1 VSLGTYVELNG
12 SGFAEDLSLF
22 YDAGDVPAPKI
33 GAVWTESGGTWTR
46 LDTAE
51 LGTAAGKSFA
61 RVDRNVTAPSNRT
74 YGVFASDIL
83 PVEANF
89 TTSPTDPV
97 EGQFIEFD
105 ASVANSPNDA
115 ITEYRWDFGDGT
127 TETTTSPRTEH
138 YYDSQGSY
146 TVTLEIEDGV
156 GEVNS
161 TSKTVSVD
169 RAERLFDGG
178 DGATRTFQIAN
189 WTHLDSVREVP
200 RGNFEVINDIDNT
213 TADYGSVVNG
223 TDTEFTD
230 EFDSILFPP
239 EQKDLARA
247 PVVASSVSAIDTSD
261 GSSVGINVVD
271 AQNGTVELTEETDG
285 SVRVSYTTQSPTA
298 AGFDPIGDDL
308 AVFNGTLD
316 GNGFTIADLS
326 VEEKQTDVGLFGVLG
341 SNATVRDLTLS
352 DVNVTVFGDF
362 NQDGTGAL
370 VGYSD
375 GGTVENVSASG
386 AIDAQSKVGGIV
398 GINRD
403 GAIRDSSAAVTV
415 TAPFSGL
422 GGLVGRLAGTG
433 TVERSSASGAVFGDE
448 NQNGGLVGYMRD
460 STTVRESYA
469 AGDVGPVEGG
479 FINRAGGLVGVQ
491 RGGSIV
497 DTYAVGNVTGGSDI
511 GGLVGRTDS
520 LVRTSYAAGN
530 VTASSGGGGLIGDSG
545 FSVDTEAIDSYWDL
559 NTTGQATSNS
569 RNGGDD
575 PLTTSEMKGTQA
587 AVNMTGLDFTN
598 TWSTVERDIN
608 ANTQEIAYP
617 VLRNNTQI
625 PEPGLEQVVATDNV
639 SVTIDEFTSVA
650 RPGNDVLVNAT
661 VENVGRS
668 AGTQTVTLSVNGTV
682 ESSTGVSLNAS
693 ETEMLSFNYTATEGD
708 RPEIL
713 VEVASENDSAT
724 RTVIVGNAAP
734 SASNDSYAVQ
744 PDTTLSVADPGVLG
758 NDTDLNGDTLS
769 VVGVV
774 SGPTNGSVSVSASG
788 SFTYTPDLGFLG
800 QDSFTYEVTDGNATD
815 TATVTLDVRFRDLR
829 SIAYGQTKPG
839 LIDDGDPFRSGV
851 NYEPVTFGGA
861 AGDNVTITM
870 TSDGDTRLFLLAPD
884 GTQLASNDDA
894 IDLSD
899 GNSRIENFVL
909 PETGTYTIGAT
920 LSGGGPEIP
929 EGGVPERTRTDT
941 TDASTSDGVLR
952 AEETPSGPGIPLP
965 YDLRLEANDTSPGNF
980 SVAVDSTNSPVT
992 VGRTL
997 SVTATIENVGS
1008 TDGAQEVQL
1017 EAFGGRVADSRQ
1029 VALGAGNTTTLGLGW
1044 PTRAG
1049 DAGTGTVTV
1058 TSLNDSATRTVTV
1071 SDTKP
1076 VPGDDSYTVQRD
1088 TTLSVADPGVL
1099 GNDTDPNGDTLSVSG
1114 VVSGPTNGSVSVSA
1128 SGSFTYTPDLGFLG
1142 QDSFTYEVT
1151 DGNATDTAT
1160 VTLDVRFRDLRS
1172 IAYGQTKPGLIDDG
1186 DPFRSG
1192 VNYEPVTFGG
1202 AAGDNVTITMTSDG
1216 DTKLYLLAP
1225 NGTQIA
1231 VNDDSSELSDFNS
1244 RIENVVLPET
1254 GTYTIVA
1261 TSFSS
1266 GARFVYDLGLEVS
1279 NTSTGNF
1286 SVTVDSTNQPVTE
1299 GQPLSVTAGVENI
1312 GSRDGAQVVQLQDF
1326 GGSVTDSRQVALGA
1340 GNTTTLALEWPTQ
1353 LGDAGS
1359 GSVTV
1364 ASRNDS
1370 ASEPVTVEAAGQA
1383 NFSVTIDSAP
1393 ASVTAGDTVTVD
1405 YTVQNTGTAQGTQD
1419 VAFDVNG
1426 TQQDVT
1432 TVTLNASETLSE
1444 QFTYS
1449 TSSGDTPAVA
1459 VTVASAND
1467 TASATVDVTG
1477 ASGLDGLDIAGQ
1489 GTDAVVAGGAD
1500 EPIRANVTNL
1510 GAGLTDIGV
1519 QLEITENGQPVR
1531 NESTTVA
1538 VDAGATE
1545 QVRFDGVTGGL
1556 NLSSRNE
1563 SYGVTVSTGGASL
1576 AGTLAVN
1583 PDLTGNG
1590 LPARDTTGDGLLD
1603 NANGQVENGSQVT
1616 SIADVQALFESL
1628 GTPAVE
1634 EIAGRFDFAG
1644 LGDGRVSIFDV
1655 QALFYQR
1662 NSG

>member
-1 VSLGTYVELNG
+1 MTARSGGGRARRLVVVSALVVAAAAVALAATGTAAAQTNVTGCGTLDVDDETYVLQNDITDSPSDDFAFECLNIDGSNIVLDGQGNTLTSATAGDFEINRGITVNGGFSQSGVEIRNITLDGFERGGIYISGDQTLVENVTITNAEARGIRVSPQYQDSTNTVRNTVIDGVGVGNVVEGGDGFGINARTLSEGTSNTFTNVTVRNTDAAELAANDKQGDTVRRYNVSGNLTSVDATDVAFSSVSTVPSNAAAGVSLGTYVELNG

-51 LGTAAGKSFA
+51 LGTAAGRSFA

-97 EGQFIEFD
+97 EGQFVEFD

-138 YYDSQGSY
+138 YYDSQGTY

-261 GSSVGINVVD
+261 GSSVGLNVVD

-386 AIDAQSKVGGIV
+386 AIDAQSRVGGIV

-403 GAIRDSSAAVTV
+403 GVIRDSSAAVTV

-469 AGDVGPVEGG
+469 AGDVGPVESG

-497 DTYAVGNVTGGSDI
+497 DSYAVGNVTGGSDI

-559 NTTGQATSNS
+559 NTTGQATSDS

-575 PLTTSEMKGTQA
+575 PLTTGEMKGSQA
-587 AVNMTGLDFTN
+587 AVNMTGFDFTN

-693 ETEMLSFNYTATEGD
+693 ETEMLSFTYTATEGD

-713 VEVASENDSAT
+713 VGVASENDSAT

-734 SASNDSYAVQ
+734 SANDDSYTVQ
-744 PDTTLSVADPGVLG
+744 RDTTFSAPDPGVLG
-758 NDTDLNGDTLS
+758 TDTDANGDTLS
-769 VVGVV
+769 VTGVV
-774 SGPTNGSVSVSASG
+774 SGPTNGSASVNASG
-788 SFTYTPDLGFLG
+788 SFTYTPDSGFTG

-815 TATVTLDVRFRDLR
+815 TATVTLDVRLEDLR
-829 SIAYGQTKPG
+829 SIAYGQNKSG
-839 LIDDGDPFRSGV
+839 RIDD
-851 NYEPVTFGGA
+851 
-861 AGDNVTITM
+861 
-870 TSDGDTRLFLLAPD
+870 
-884 GTQLASNDDA
+884 DD
-894 IDLSD
+894 
-899 GNSRIENFVL
+899 
-909 PETGTYTIGAT
+909 
-920 LSGGGPEIP
+920 
-929 EGGVPERTRTDT
+929 
-941 TDASTSDGVLR
+941 
-952 AEETPSGPGIPLP
+952 PSG
-965 YDLRLEANDTSPGNF
+965 F
-980 SVAVDSTNSPVT
+980 
-992 VGRTL
+992 
-997 SVTATIENVGS
+997 
-1008 TDGAQEVQL
+1008 DGE
-1017 EAFGGRVADSRQ
+1017 
-1029 VALGAGNTTTLGLGW
+1029 
-1044 PTRAG
+1044 
-1049 DAGTGTVTV
+1049 
-1058 TSLNDSATRTVTV
+1058 
-1071 SDTKP
+1071 
-1076 VPGDDSYTVQRD
+1076 
-1088 TTLSVADPGVL
+1088 
-1099 GNDTDPNGDTLSVSG
+1099 
-1114 VVSGPTNGSVSVSA
+1114 
-1128 SGSFTYTPDLGFLG
+1128 
-1142 QDSFTYEVT
+1142 
-1151 DGNATDTAT
+1151 
-1160 VTLDVRFRDLRS
+1160 
-1172 IAYGQTKPGLIDDG
+1172 
-1186 DPFRSG
+1186 
-1192 VNYEPVTFGG
+1192 YEPVTFGG

-1225 NGTQIA
+1225 SGTQIA

-1312 GSRDGAQVVQLQDF
+1312 GSAGGAQVVQLQDF
-1326 GGSVTDSRQVALGA
+1326 GGSIADSRQVALGA

-1353 LGDAGS
+1353 PGDAGS

-1370 ASEPVTVEAAGQA
+1370 ASEPATVEAAGQA
-1383 NFSVTIDSAP
+1383 NFSVSIDSAP

-1459 VTVASAND
+1459 VTVASTND

-1489 GTDAVVAGGAD
+1489 GTDAVVAGGTD

-1603 NANGQVENGSQVT
+1603 NANGRVENGSQVT
-1616 SIADVQALFESL
+1616 GVADVQALFESL

-1655 QALFYQR
+1655 QALFYQQT
-1662 NSG
+1662 GG